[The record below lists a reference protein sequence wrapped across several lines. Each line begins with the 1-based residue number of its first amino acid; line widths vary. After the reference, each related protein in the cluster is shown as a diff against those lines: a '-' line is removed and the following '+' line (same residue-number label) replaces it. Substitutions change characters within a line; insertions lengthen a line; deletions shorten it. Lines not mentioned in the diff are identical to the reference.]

1 MQHKTCASHFA
12 VNPSFLTAQ
21 RKPRFVRVTSKTGAE
36 AQCHSICQSWLWGLP
51 KKLSFHSP
59 AGRVA
64 RNERGGLALGLTHV
78 FRVDSL
84 SPSPSLG
91 LRPSQREDKST
102 FAKYIPGGIGLTPIP
117 FNLCSRHVGQV
128 YNLPTFQRRMPA
140 FPEFVPRPRQVKNL
154 PHMEN

>member
-1 MQHKTCASHFA
+1 M
-12 VNPSFLTAQ
+12 SFLVLKRRQANTLTH
-21 RKPRFVRVTSKTGAE
+21 RPVIPSGLSVRLFCSPRAH

-84 SPSPSLG
+84 SPSPSLR

-102 FAKYIPGGIGLTPIP
+102 FAKYKPSGIGLTPVAVAYRHFVTESHLNSRLRP
-117 FNLCSRHVGQV
+117 FALTQFS
-128 YNLPTFQRRMPA
+128 P
-140 FPEFVPRPRQVKNL
+140 VKN
-154 PHMEN
+154 PSRR